1 MAAESTAG
9 PTVPRRQLGRH
20 LRALRNQAK
29 LTTRLA
35 AQALEWSEPKLW
47 RIETGQTALRSLDV
61 EAMCRVYGASAE
73 VTQGLVL
80 LARESRAVGWWHVHD
95 DVIPE
100 WLDLYLG
107 LEEAASWLQRYDPEL
122 VPGLLQTAAYA
133 RAVISAERPDLSAD
147 AVTRRV
153 QARLSRQALL
163 VRVTAPLTA
172 EVLLGEAVLRRPVG
186 GPPVMA
192 EQLDQLADAALLPN
206 VSIRVVPLRAGLHRG
221 VLSGPFVL
229 LRFPANGEGQESE
242 PPVVYVAGLT
252 GALYLEQ
259 PGEIRRYREV
269 YLDIAAAALD
279 EAASRTLIRQAAQEY
294 AALTAGADAAS

>member
-73 VTQGLVL
+73 VTQGLML
-80 LARESRAVGWWHVHD
+80 LARESRTVGWWHVHD
-95 DVIPE
+95 DVVPD

-107 LEEAASWLQRYDPEL
+107 LEEAASWLQWYDPEV

-133 RAVISAERPDLSAD
+133 RAVISAERPDLGAD

-153 QARLSRQALL
+153 QARLTRHALL

-186 GPPVMA
+186 GPQVMA
-192 EQLDQLADAALLPN
+192 EQLDQLADAAMLPT

-229 LRFPANGEGQESE
+229 LRFPANGDGQESE
-242 PPVVYVAGLT
+242 PPVVYVPGFT

-259 PGEIRRYREV
+259 PSEIRRYREV

-279 EAASRTLIRQAAQEY
+279 EAASRTLIGQAAQEY
-294 AALTAGADAAS
+294 AALSAGTDAAS